1 MARETCEKATV
12 TPFIRKRSSGA
23 DTAEYTY
30 RRALRITKKPDLSRK
45 FKKFVIPS

>member
-1 MARETCEKATV
+1 MARETCEKSTV
-12 TPFIRKRSSGA
+12 TPFIRKRSS
-23 DTAEYTY
+23 DAEYTY